1 MTAMR
6 TEPPPAGIDRPP
18 AVARIVTGDRFCTK
32 CGYNLIGQT
41 IAREEHYGM
50 LIVRCPECATVAS
63 VQEYPLLGS
72 WGVRWGVILAALWLI
87 LLLGLWPAASGI
99 VCGLCVTVT
108 DEATRSYARHL
119 DQLRQADEAQAANQT
134 APGQGGQVIT
144 MPGGR
149 TIRFGPTGDFGKWWQ
164 QQDRAALLADAGGWR
179 AAIDGEAF
187 LLLIPMGLLVFAA
200 GWVWSVC
207 LLQFKRRWLIV
218 CAAAIMLLAAVF
230 VSPLVMEWYTL
241 SAAWS
246 HYAANQQLGPPLLA
260 ICAVFAVMAL
270 GLGLWLGRPLTRLG
284 VRLLLPP
291 RLCYSLS
298 FLWTAEGLR
307 PPAPR
312 T

>member
-1 MTAMR
+1 MNATRIA
-6 TEPPPAGIDRPP
+6 PPPADTDQPP
-18 AVARIVTGDRFCTK
+18 EVARIVTGDRFCTK

-41 IAREEHYGM
+41 IVREEHYAM

-72 WGVRWGVILAALWLI
+72 WSVRWGAILAALWFI
-87 LLLGLWPAASGI
+87 VLLGLWPAASGL
-99 VCGLCVTVT
+99 VCGMCFTVT

-119 DQLRQADEAQAANQT
+119 DQLMEADEAQAANAP
-134 APGQGGQVIT
+134 APGQGGQVIN

-149 TIRFGPTGDFGKWWQ
+149 TIRFGPIGDFGKWWQ
-164 QQDRAALLADAGGWR
+164 QQDRAAVLADAGGWR
-179 AAIDGEAF
+179 GVIDGEAF
-187 LLLIPMGLLVFAA
+187 LLLVPMGLLVFAA

-207 LLQFKRRWLIV
+207 LLQLKRRWLIV

-230 VSPLVMEWYTL
+230 VSPLVMEWQTL
-241 SAAWS
+241 SATWS
-246 HYAANQQLGPPLLA
+246 RYAANQQLGLPLLG
-260 ICAVFAVMAL
+260 ICAVFAAIAL

-284 VRLLLPP
+284 IRLLLPP

-298 FLWTAEGLR
+298 VLWTAEGLK
-307 PPAPR
+307 PPAAR